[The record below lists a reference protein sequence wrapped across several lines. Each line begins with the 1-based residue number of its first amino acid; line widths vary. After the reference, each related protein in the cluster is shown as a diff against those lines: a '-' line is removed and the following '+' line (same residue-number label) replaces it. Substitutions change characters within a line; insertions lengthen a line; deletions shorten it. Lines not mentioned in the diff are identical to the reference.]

1 MTDAAT
7 KVQGL
12 LLAAGRGQ
20 RFGAEPKLL
29 RPLADGRP
37 LVLHALQRLRD
48 ALQAP
53 PLVVLRAGDE
63 PLAALLREQGAAVV
77 VTADAERGM
86 GASLAAGA
94 RAVAD
99 DAAILVALGDMPA
112 IAPSTYA
119 AVLRTL
125 RCGAAI
131 VQPRCKGLP
140 GHPVGFAANWLPQL
154 RALDGDTG
162 ARPLLRAYAARVT
175 ALPVDDAGCL
185 LDVDTPQD
193 LARL

>member
-48 ALQAP
+48 ALRAP
-53 PLVVLRAGDE
+53 ALVVLRSGDDT
-63 PLAALLREQGAAVV
+63 LAALLREHGAAVV
-77 VTADAERGM
+77 VTSDAERGM

-94 RAVAD
+94 RTVAD
-99 DAAILVALGDMPA
+99 DAAVLVALGDMPA

-119 AVLRTL
+119 AVLHAL
-125 RCGAAI
+125 RAGAAI
-131 VQPRCKGLP
+131 VQPRCQGLP
-140 GHPVGFAANWLPQL
+140 GHPVGFAARWLPQL
-154 RALDGDTG
+154 RALDGETG
-162 ARPLLRAYAARVT
+162 ARPLLRAYAAQVT

-185 LDVDTPQD
+185 LDIDTPHD

>member
-37 LVLHALQRLRD
+37 LVLHALQHLRD
-48 ALQAP
+48 AVQAP
-53 PLVVLRAGDE
+53 PLVVLRTGDE
-63 PLAALLREQGAAVV
+63 PLAALLREHGAAVV

-125 RCGAAI
+125 RSGAAI
-131 VQPRCKGLP
+131 VQPRYKGLP

-162 ARPLLRAYAARVT
+162 ARPLLRAYAAQVT
-175 ALPVDDAGCL
+175 VLPIDDAGCL

-193 LARL
+193 LDRL

>member
-1 MTDAAT
+1 MMDAAT

-29 RPLADGRP
+29 RALADGRP

-53 PLVVLRAGDE
+53 PLVVLRAGDDT
-63 PLAALLREQGAAVV
+63 LAALLREHGAAVV
-77 VTADAERGM
+77 VTSDAERGM

-94 RAVAD
+94 RAVD
-99 DAAILVALGDMPA
+99 DAALLVALGDMPA

-119 AVLRTL
+119 AVLHAL
-125 RCGAAI
+125 RAGAAI
-131 VQPRCKGLP
+131 VQPRCQGLP
-140 GHPVGFAANWLPQL
+140 GHPVGFAARWLPQL

-162 ARPLLRAYAARVT
+162 ARPLLRAYPAQVT

>member
-12 LLAAGRGQ
+12 LLAAGRGR
-20 RFGAEPKLL
+20 RFGDEPKLL

-37 LVLHALQRLRD
+37 LVLHALQRLHE
-48 ALQAP
+48 ALNAP
-53 PLVVLRAGDE
+53 PLVVVRAGDGS
-63 PLAALLREQGAAVV
+63 LAALLREQGATVIESL
-77 VTADAERGM
+77 DAERGM
-86 GASLAAGA
+86 GASLAAAA

-99 DAAILVALGDMPA
+99 DAALLVALGDMPA
-112 IAPSTYA
+112 IAPPTYA
-119 AVLRTL
+119 AVLRAL
-125 RCGAAI
+125 RSGAAI
-131 VQPRCKGLP
+131 VQPRCQGLP
-140 GHPVGFAANWLPQL
+140 GHPVGFAAHWLHQL
-154 RALDGDTG
+154 RGLDGDSG
-162 ARPLLRAYAARVT
+162 ARPLLRAHAMQVT